1 MQSAVQMIVFNTE
14 ELRTRL
20 RVMPDEKLHQFGE
33 AARFMCTPE
42 ANLHK
47 SPLPIYVLQLKE
59 ATAEW
64 RRRHPNNWQS
74 ESVTEQ

>member
-1 MQSAVQMIVFNTE
+1 MQSAVQMIVFNAE

-20 RVMPDEKLHQFGE
+20 RVMPDEKLRQFGE
-33 AARFMCTPE
+33 AARYMCTPE

-47 SPLPIYVLQLKE
+47 SPLPIYVLRLEE

-64 RRRHPNNWQS
+64 RRRHRNNWQS
-74 ESVTEQ
+74 ESVMKQ

>member
-1 MQSAVQMIVFNTE
+1 MQSAVQMIVFNAE

-33 AARFMCTPE
+33 AARYMRTPE
-42 ANLHK
+42 VNLHK
-47 SPLPIYVLQLKE
+47 SPLPIYVLQLEE

-64 RRRHPNNWQS
+64 RRRHPKNWQS
-74 ESVTEQ
+74 ESVMEQ

>member
-1 MQSAVQMIVFNTE
+1 MQSAVQMIVFNVE

-33 AARFMCTPE
+33 AARYMCTPE

-47 SPLPIYVLQLKE
+47 LPLPIYVLQLEE
-59 ATAEW
+59 ATVEW
-64 RRRHPNNWQS
+64 RRRHPKNWQS
-74 ESVTEQ
+74 ESVQEQ

>member
-1 MQSAVQMIVFNTE
+1 MQSAVQMIIFSVE
-14 ELRTRL
+14 ELRKRL

-33 AARFMCTPE
+33 AARYMCTPE
-42 ANLHK
+42 ANSGK
-47 SPLPIYVLQLKE
+47 PPLPIYVLQLEE
-59 ATAEW
+59 ATGEW

>member
-1 MQSAVQMIVFNTE
+1 MESAVQMIVFNAE

-20 RVMPDEKLHQFGE
+20 RAMTDEKLRQFGQ
-33 AARFMCTPE
+33 AARYMCMPE
-42 ANLHK
+42 ESLHK
-47 SPLPIYVLQLKE
+47 SPLPIYVLQLKA

>member
-1 MQSAVQMIVFNTE
+1 MIVFNAE

-33 AARFMCTPE
+33 AAWYMCTPE

-47 SPLPIYVLQLKE
+47 SSKLSASGESLDVEALRTQLRKI
-59 ATAEW
+59 TDG
-64 RRRHPNNWQS
+64 
-74 ESVTEQ
+74 